1 MVQTIDRHVGVPVT
15 AAPDPGARRAAAVAL
30 VTVAGAPFAPGAA
43 TLAVD
48 AAVESGARL
57 LVVDLVP
64 LAAGGRRP
72 RLDAMPPAPAVAA
85 ALREPAELA
94 CALGVPAEVLHVH
107 SPRPVAALLEVLGA
121 RRPALVVFGPD
132 PDRCRR
138 VRGATRRRR
147 RRLVRALEQHAPC
160 LVWTGQ
166 EPLTGAVSVSRPS
179 SRASPSPMRRA
190 SPGSATTIAR
200 PTSSQ
205 MPTTNGK
212 RS

>member
-15 AAPDPGARRAAAVAL
+15 AAPDPGGRRAGAVAL

-85 ALREPAELA
+85 ALRDPAQLA

-107 SPRPVAALLEVLGA
+107 SPRPVAALLEVLGE
-121 RRPALVVFGPD
+121 RRPALVVLGPD
-132 PDRCRR
+132 PAR
-138 VRGATRRRR
+138 VRWATRRRWR
-147 RRLVRALEQHAPC
+147 RIVRALERHAPC

-166 EPLTGAVSVSRPS
+166 ERVTGARSVSRPS

-200 PTSSQ
+200 PANSQ
-205 MPTTNGK
+205 TPTTNGK